1 MDQPQFPQFKPIEL
15 EDRTFLR
22 DVIWRYQPETSE
34 LTFTNL
40 FLWRTHYGIRWSVF
54 KDWVLIIAVAPGGE
68 TTAFPP
74 LGPSPRLEPVRAILD
89 WLEEGGHGCEPL
101 IERADARLSAE
112 LGQGREFAAA
122 PERDQF
128 DYIYPTS
135 DLIALAGSRYHG
147 KRNHI
152 ARFTYA
158 HAFAYAPFEEAQVI
172 PCLNLAEAWC
182 TVKRCD
188 EDMDLMDEWDAV
200 RECLANFRRLEV
212 RGGVILVEGKVE
224 AFTFGELLNETTAV
238 VHFEKAN
245 PDIPGLYGVINQ
257 EFCRNEWSAVPFIN
271 REQDLGEPGLRKA
284 KLSYHP
290 VRLVEKFTLRK
301 AAGGAAPEKP

>member
-1 MDQPQFPQFKPIEL
+1 MDQPQFPRFKPIAL
-15 EDRTFLR
+15 EDRPFLH
-22 DVIWRYQPETSE
+22 DLIWRSQPETSE

-40 FLWRTHYGIRWSVF
+40 FVWRAHYGIQWSVY
-54 KDWVLIIAVAPGGE
+54 KDWVLLIAVAPGGE

-74 LGPSPRLEPVRAILD
+74 LGPAPRLEPVRVILD
-89 WLEEGGHGCEPL
+89 WLEGDGHGCEPRL
-101 IERADARLSAE
+101 ERADARLLAE
-112 LGQGREFAAA
+112 LGSGGEFAAG
-122 PERDQF
+122 PDRDQF
-128 DYIYPTS
+128 DYVYPTA
-135 DLIALAGSRYHG
+135 DLIALEGSRYHG

-152 ARFTYA
+152 ARFTEA
-158 HAFAYAPFEEAQVI
+158 HAYAYARLEEAHVI
-172 PCLNLAEAWC
+172 PCLGLAEAWC

-212 RGGVILVEGKVE
+212 RGGVVLVEGKVE
-224 AFTFGELLNETTAV
+224 AFTLGELLNATTAV

-245 PDIPGLYGVINQ
+245 PDIPGLYAVINR
-257 EFCRNEWSAVPFIN
+257 EFCRNEWSSVPFVN

-290 VRLVEKFTLRK
+290 VRLAEKFAIRK
-301 AAGGAAPEKP
+301 ATGGGGSR